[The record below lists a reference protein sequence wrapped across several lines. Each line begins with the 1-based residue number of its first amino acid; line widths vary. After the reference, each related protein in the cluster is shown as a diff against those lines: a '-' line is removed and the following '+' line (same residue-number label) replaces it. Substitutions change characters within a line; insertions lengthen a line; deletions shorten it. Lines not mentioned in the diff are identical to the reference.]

1 MEYVE
6 KIVEVPEIQIQERIV
21 HVPKQVREFNPR
33 SLVHKKAG
41 CASLRR
47 YLIHSGEGMRS
58 ASQST
63 RSSSGGAGARDPS
76 P

>member
-33 SLVHKKAG
+33 SLVQKK
-41 CASLRR
+41 RVVR
-47 YLIHSGEGMRS
+47 VS
-58 ASQST
+58 AVT
-63 RSSSGGAGARDPS
+63 
-76 P
+76 